1 MRFDERAEAVG
12 KFFRQHR
19 NDGADQVGGVA
30 SRLSLAIEGGVGADV
45 AGNVGDVDADARVA
59 FRGDFVGERVVK
71 IFGVVGVDRE
81 DRDLAVIDSAGG
93 VFGGDAVGQGSGFAL
108 DVGGETGREIKF
120 FVDAKELRARFVGAP
135 EARGDRAGEL
145 FAAVGPVVEFDDDFV
160 ANRDFDRGGLN
171 EDRLDETWIVGRHD
185 EGAAGADDITDNGEF
200 IARDDARDAAN
211 GFAGAPAGG
220 AGIRANGDGIARQ
233 RDAGVVG
240 RNLHRRC
247 VGTCWRVGEND
258 KGGAAGTKLDASVQ
272 LAWIDHGGG

>member
-1 MRFDERAEAVG
+1 MFGREREIADFLQIVGEQEGVGLFVGQALAGADDGVGVGGGLGFTVFGEGEEYGFAEAVLRFDERAEAVG

-19 NDGADQVGGVA
+19 NDGADQVGRVPA
-30 SRLSLAIEGGVGADV
+30 RLSLAIEGGVGADV

-120 FVDAKELRARFVGAP
+120 FVDTEELRARFVGAP

-185 EGAAGADDITDNGEF
+185 E
-200 IARDDARDAAN
+200 
-211 GFAGAPAGG
+211 
-220 AGIRANGDGIARQ
+220 
-233 RDAGVVG
+233 
-240 RNLHRRC
+240 
-247 VGTCWRVGEND
+247 
-258 KGGAAGTKLDASVQ
+258 
-272 LAWIDHGGG
+272 